1 VRRALRVTQLEA
13 VWSASRPKGEMSGRV
28 PEIKTNPSTA
38 AAVRNRKAGS
48 LQEGLPCSVR
58 NLEPTKPM

>member
-1 VRRALRVTQLEA
+1 
-13 VWSASRPKGEMSGRV
+13 MSGRA

-58 NLEPTKPM
+58 NLEPTKLM